1 MKNKK
6 LLFFIIIAVSAL
18 FILSSCSNAGISL
31 SLSPNPIEFDEN
43 NLEQDLELTVTT
55 TGFGSLSLDNMIIE
69 VIDEND
75 DVIFDEEKEIDVSSP
90 VIGGITKT
98 VSYNLDLKDVFDPA
112 EYDGYSSDTDFTEFY
127 NKYLKD
133 QDKEHTLRITVTGSN
148 NTTLTV
154 DIIYK

>member
-1 MKNKK
+1 
-6 LLFFIIIAVSAL
+6 
-18 FILSSCSNAGISL
+18 SNAGISL
-31 SLSPNPIEFDEN
+31 SLSPNPIEFDED

-55 TGFGSLSLDNMIIE
+55 TGFGSLSLDNMIIK

-75 DVIFDEEKEIDVSSP
+75 DVIFDEEKEIDVSSS
-90 VIGGITKT
+90 VIEGITKT

-112 EYDGYSSDTDFTEFY
+112 EYDDYSSDTDFTEFY